1 MPTLRW
7 LTTGESHGPGL
18 TCLIEGLPA
27 GLPIDEEYIRRDLA
41 RRQAGY
47 GRGERQQIETDWARI
62 RSGVRHGETLGSP
75 ITLFIDNK
83 DWENWQDVMSVS
95 PIERDFNT
103 VTRLRPGHADTTGS
117 MKYNQ
122 RDVRNIL
129 ERSSARETAARVA
142 VGAVCRRFVE
152 AFGVEI
158 HSHVV
163 AIGGVHLP
171 PMDPLTIDWNALEE
185 SPVRCADPATAE
197 RMIAAIDAA
206 KADGDTVGGV
216 MEVVATGVPIGL
228 GSHIQWDRKLN
239 ARIAQALMSIN
250 AVKAVGFG
258 SAFGAAEVRGSALHD
273 VIKPA
278 DEWVVD
284 EGQADGWVR
293 PWQRRTNNS
302 GGFEGGMTTGEP
314 IVVQFAIKPI
324 ATLSHP
330 LPSVDLLSGEEVR
343 AHYERSDVCVVPA
356 AGVIGESMVAVCLAE
371 ATLEKFGGDHMDE
384 TLRNYMSY
392 RETLGPRGGEQRRK
406 APVGVLAETT
416 ER

>member
-27 GLPIDEEYIRRDLA
+27 GLAIDEEYIRRDLA

-47 GRGERQQIETDWARI
+47 GRGGRQQIETDWARI

-75 ITLFIDNK
+75 ITLLIDNK

-122 RDVRNIL
+122 RDVRNTL

-142 VGAVCRRFVE
+142 VGAVCRRFVK

-163 AIGGVHLP
+163 AIGGVHVP
-171 PMDPLTIDWNALEE
+171 PMDPLTLNWEGVEE
-185 SPVRCADPATAE
+185 SPVRCADPAAAE
-197 RMIAAIDAA
+197 RMIATIDAA

-258 SAFGAAEVRGSALHD
+258 RGFSSADIRGSEMHD

-278 DEWVVD
+278 SEWVAE
-284 EGQADGWVR
+284 EGDGVR

-314 IVVQFAIKPI
+314 IVAQFAIKPI
-324 ATLSHP
+324 ATLSNP
-330 LPSVDLLSGEEVR
+330 LPSVDLLTGEEVR

-371 ATLEKFGGDHMDE
+371 AMLEKFGGDHMEE
-384 TLRNYMSY
+384 TLRNFRSY
-392 RETLGPRGGEQRRK
+392 RETLGPRGGSPRRT
-406 APVGVLAETT
+406 AAVGAGETT

>member
-27 GLPIDEEYIRRDLA
+27 GLAIDEEYVRQDLA

-47 GRGERQQIETDWARI
+47 GRGGRQQIETDWARI

-75 ITLFIDNK
+75 ITLLIDNK
-83 DWENWQDVMSVS
+83 DWENWQDVMSVA
-95 PIERDFNT
+95 PIDRDFNT
-103 VTRLRPGHADTTGS
+103 VTRLRPGHADTTGT

-152 AFGVEI
+152 EFGVAI

-163 AIGGVHLP
+163 AIGGVHARAA
-171 PMDPLTIDWNALEE
+171 DPLFVDWEAVEE
-185 SPVRCADPATAE
+185 SPVRCADPTAAQE
-197 RMIAAIDAA
+197 MIAAIDAA
-206 KADGDTVGGV
+206 KADGDSVGGV
-216 MEVVATGVPIGL
+216 MEVVATGVPMGL
-228 GSHIQWDRKLN
+228 GSHIQWDRKLH

-258 SAFGAAEVRGSALHD
+258 GGFALADARGSRVHD
-273 VIKPA
+273 VIMPA
-278 DEWVVD
+278 EEWAA
-284 EGQADGWVR
+284 EGHPDGWIR
-293 PWQRRTNNS
+293 PWQRRSNNS

-324 ATLSHP
+324 ATLSNP

-356 AGVIGESMVAVCLAE
+356 AGVIGEAMVAVCLAE
-371 ATLEKFGGDHMDE
+371 AMLEKFGGDHLEE
-384 TLRNYMSY
+384 TLRNYRAY
-392 RETLGPRGGEQRRK
+392 RATVGPRGGGQRRK
-406 APVGVLAETT
+406 APTRAGASQ
-416 ER
+416 R